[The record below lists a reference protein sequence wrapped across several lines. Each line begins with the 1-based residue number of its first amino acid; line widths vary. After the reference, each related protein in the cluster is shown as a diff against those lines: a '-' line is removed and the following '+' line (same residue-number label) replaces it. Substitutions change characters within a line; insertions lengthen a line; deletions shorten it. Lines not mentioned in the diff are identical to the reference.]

1 MAGKIIFN
9 DSAVFKKNPDI
20 QTVKTNEGV
29 IISRGDLKDDTIYYL
44 DNPVSCRIWKSIGEG
59 KAIGYIKEELLSE
72 YDVAENKL
80 EDDIKKFTAE
90 LQLKKLIYNDRK

>member
-1 MAGKIIFN
+1 MAGNIIFN

-44 DNPVSCRIWKSIGEG
+44 DNPVSCRIWKSIDEG
-59 KAIGYIKEELLSE
+59 KAIGHIKEELLSE